1 MRSNHIII
9 ILCGLCLLSNF
20 CWGQQNFT
28 LQKALYSAKQFNIQ
42 LKSERVNIE
51 QARADV
57 ITAQLKL
64 NPTLNNQS
72 LQLMSASHLS
82 ANSDWYQ
89 NANRQVWWQFTKQFQ
104 VAGQRENKIDLAK
117 KNVQLAEKNLIEYE
131 RNLYLDVAN
140 KWLEIWTLRKQGK
153 IIQEAKSNIDSLVL
167 INKLRLKNQVITET
181 DLLRAELLARSYFI
195 QLQTFQK
202 EEESKRTELRN
213 LIGIDQQVQVDLTD
227 NFLNLPTNQVD
238 SLIQYAFENRGDYLS
253 VQSTIESANANVKLQ
268 KSLAIPRPEF
278 GVIWNPQNSIPYF
291 GLYAT
296 MPLPFFNKNQ
306 GEIQKAILQKEQ
318 YDIQAAGIQL
328 QIKTEITVAVQRLR
342 SQQQNLEQ
350 FEDVLNK
357 SRQILSN
364 VKYAYLKGG
373 TTIIDFLEAER
384 SWLDNQ
390 RQYNDILQAYK
401 QNYLQLLFTTG
412 KINQLASE

>member
-1 MRSNHIII
+1 MRSNHLII
-9 ILCGLCLLSNF
+9 ILCGLCLLSNL

-28 LQKALYSAKQFNIQ
+28 LQKALYTAKQSNIQ
-42 LKSERVNIE
+42 LKSERLNIE

-57 ITAQLKL
+57 VTAQLKL

-72 LQLMSASHLS
+72 LQLMSASHLA

-131 RNLYLDVAN
+131 RNLYFDVAN
-140 KWLEIWTLRKQGK
+140 KWLEIWALRKQGK

-181 DLLRAELLARSYFI
+181 DLLRAELLARSYVI

-213 LIGIDQQVQVDLTD
+213 LMGIDQPVQVDIND
-227 NFLNLPTNQVD
+227 NFLNAPTNQVD
-238 SLIQYAFENRGDYLS
+238 SLIQYAFANRGDYLS
-253 VQSTIESANANVKLQ
+253 VLTTIESANANVKLQ
-268 KSLAIPRPEF
+268 KSLAVPRPEF
-278 GVIWNPQNSIPYF
+278 GLIWNPQNSIPYL

-318 YDIQAAGIQL
+318 FDIQAAGIQL
-328 QIKTEITVAVQRLR
+328 QIKTEIIVAVQRLR

-350 FEDVLNK
+350 FEEVLKK
-357 SRQILSN
+357 SQQILSN